1 MDGIYVGK
9 CCLGY
14 WNEDNLTAKDKLADD
29 FLQIPQIQIQVSVIA
44 VINFNIL
51 QEGTGNKK
59 VYVCTVSEHAFFPKF
74 ETSGK
79 VNIVTLHNTTVFLCS
94 VFDMAKFDG
103 HGYVGGWILASLP
116 NESNSNLPST
126 QRFASNGFLIKAS
139 V

>member
-51 QEGTGNKK
+51 QEAKILEYLYKN
-59 VYVCTVSEHAFFPKF
+59 VVSEHAFFPKF

-79 VNIVTLHNTTVFLCS
+79 VTLHNTT
-94 VFDMAKFDG
+94 FDG
-103 HGYVGGWILASLP
+103 HGYVDDWILASLP
-116 NESNSNLPST
+116 NESNSNLPCT
-126 QRFASNGFLIKAS
+126 QRSASNGFLIKAS